1 MEKEN
6 NIAKLYWLH
15 ALTPLHV
22 GAGRG
27 VGFIDLPVAREKVTG
42 WPVIPGSA
50 IKGVLADHHGA
61 TDALREP
68 GTMLAAA
75 FGRVGDNLANSGAL
89 IFTDAR
95 IVCLPVR
102 SLYGTFAWVTSPM
115 ALRRLARDLSNVKP
129 ANLPPSLPELDSNS
143 EIKVHKD
150 SVLGSKTVFFEDL
163 DFTAEPDDVTGDWAD
178 FLAKAVFPDKPND
191 PNNSEWQSI
200 FPNHFAVVT
209 DDVFNFLCE
218 TATEVN
224 ARVKIEDETKTV
236 TSSALWYEENLP
248 AETLLAGLVSCGW
261 VANKAYT
268 PEALLTK
275 YCEKELALQMGGKAT
290 TGKGMVRCVFQTGH
304 GG

>member
-42 WPVIPGSA
+42 WPVVPGSA
-50 IKGVLADHHGA
+50 LKGVLADHYGA
-61 TDALREP
+61 TTDDKRKSEP
-68 GTMLAAA
+68 MLAAA
-75 FGRVGDNLANSGAL
+75 FGRSEDSLANAGAL

-115 ALRRLARDLSNVKP
+115 ALRRLARDFSNVKP
-129 ANLPPSLPELDSNS
+129 ANLPPSLPELDSDS
-143 EIKVHKD
+143 VIKVRKDKD
-150 SVLGSKTVFFEDL
+150 SVLGSETVFFEDL
-163 DFTAEPDDVTGDWAD
+163 DFTAEPDDVTGNWAD
-178 FLAKAVFPDKPND
+178 FLAGAVFPSDKQWR
-191 PNNSEWQSI
+191 EL

-224 ARVKIEDETKTV
+224 ARVKIEAETKTV